1 MGKFYQNKLRD
12 NTYSIQDQKGTKNI
26 MKQAIDIIL
35 LIFLIVPQFTHGIPM
50 PNTNDNNSD
59 PTICDSS
66 VPPISNAECT
76 CSGKRVKT
84 LDDIILGEC
93 NHKSVHN
100 DKFFCYVDK
109 TTQPEKCCE
118 DSTGRFRNTCITTVF
133 VLAQMHPMSAQEKK
147 DVT

>member
-1 MGKFYQNKLRD
+1 
-12 NTYSIQDQKGTKNI
+12 
-26 MKQAIDIIL
+26 
-35 LIFLIVPQFTHGIPM
+35 M

-59 PTICDSS
+59 PSLCDSS

-118 DSTGRFRNTCITTVF
+118 DSTGRFRNTCINYSICTSSNAPNVSPRKEGCDDNDDSDYSYIEERTPDLEF
-133 VLAQMHPMSAQEKK
+133 
-147 DVT
+147 